1 MEFYIPLLCLCIVQV
16 RSESA
21 SRGPGI
27 VNQSRASDEQQP
39 RQQPLQSPIRLA
51 VLWIERGQLALVER
65 HLLER
70 DHLRLLDQLVPE
82 RQQQEERLS
91 RA

>member
-21 SRGPGI
+21 SCGPGI

-39 RQQPLQSPIRLA
+39 RQQSLQSPVRLA
-51 VLWIERGQLALVER
+51 VLRIERGSW
-65 HLLER
+65 
-70 DHLRLLDQLVPE
+70 PW
-82 RQQQEERLS
+82 
-91 RA
+91 